1 MLGSTE
7 LSIFGYD
14 DDEFLLLV
22 AYDGGDHEAPRT

>member
-7 LSIFGYD
+7 LLIFGY